1 MVTVETNEERNSHGK
16 HYQATFRVCRR
27 QKRQVLGDRRNGKE
41 VIVRFGRNGTTGQAS
56 TKSFAN
62 AEAAQKHAEK
72 LLAEKLGKGYH
83 EV

>member
-1 MVTVETNEERNSHGK
+1 MPSTTKRRFEFVGGK
-16 HYQATFRVCRR
+16 SDKFWEI
-27 QKRQVLGDRRNGKE
+27 VLNGKE

-72 LLAEKLGKGYH
+72 LIAEKLGKGYH